1 MTLRQVKALHFI
13 CNDHLPEMSWGNSSG
28 SLTDAGYSL
37 HVWIFFT
44 CVDTLYMCGYSLHVW
59 ILFICV
65 DTLYV
70 CGYSLHVWILFTWLD
85 LQLKDSLDQVA

>member
-1 MTLRQVKALHFI
+1 MSEWWRTLAHSQKLSTARDTKL
-13 CNDHLPEMSWGNSSG
+13 G
-28 SLTDAGYSL
+28 SISYRC
-37 HVWIFFT
+37 WILFT
-44 CVDTLYMCGYSLHVW
+44 CVDILYMCGYSLHVW